1 MHANRRPRA
10 PAGAAADRGTP
21 PGRTSR
27 GACSACRSGRAC
39 VCNRSSLVHYTIH
52 ITEPYVSRLPD
63 LRRSLAMCVHRCRCC
78 RHYTIHITEP
88 YVSLLPDLRRSV
100 AWRRASA
107 RMKSASSSNGLRASD
122 KTCVCVCVCVCVCAC
137 VRACVRA
144 FVRACVRVRVRV
156 CMYVRTCLEAPT
168 YTLDTHVYTL
178 ETPAFRD

>member
-52 ITEPYVSRLPD
+52 ITEPYVSR
-63 LRRSLAMCVHRCRCC
+63 
-78 RHYTIHITEP
+78 
-88 YVSLLPDLRRSV
+88 LPDLRRSV